1 MEGRGRRRPRTA
13 GPAGRRRSTRDD
25 LLRLSAE
32 LQDLRRTGQARRPPL
47 PPPEVVFEAAPDEDS
62 SGSGGGG
69 SDGDAGSDAGSD
81 GEAGPPD
88 RAEDEAGGGGEEG
101 AGGVGAT
108 SSPEERWPQP
118 PRGSTLQDEARWEVA
133 MGFNRLARVYEA
145 PYRQRGRAAQM
156 RELRQEAGKAF
167 ARERRERRARLQQQ
181 ERELA
186 ALQREAEVER
196 EALRG
201 TCMRCIRTRARECGA
216 KDLHARELYVGWGRK
231 CGACFAKEAALE
243 AEARHFGAAAPAEAA
258 GAAEPDEVEA
268 LKDRLRALERQV
280 AIGSTLEFR
289 TARLEEA
296 ARVRNQLKVAEQRR
310 RVREMKERLAL
321 KKKQGLLPRRT
332 GPRGRDAGSSSGS
345 GESVMAIRGSGLD
358 QGGDAARGGTTSHRW

>member
-13 GPAGRRRSTRDD
+13 GPAGRRSTRDD

-32 LQDLRRTGQARRPPL
+32 LRDLRRTGRARPGRHL
-47 PPPEVVFEAAPDEDS
+47 PPPEVVFEAAPDAD
-62 SGSGGGG
+62 SGSGGR
-69 SDGDAGSDAGSD
+69 SDAGSDAGSD
-81 GEAGPPD
+81 GEAGAPD
-88 RAEDEAGGGGEEG
+88 RAEDEAGGGAKGVV
-101 AGGVGAT
+101 GGVRAT
-108 SSPEERWPQP
+108 FQEEERWPRP
-118 PRGSTLQDEARWEVA
+118 PAGSTLQDEARWEVA

-201 TCMRCIRTRARECGA
+201 TCLRCIRTRARDYGV

-243 AEARHFGAAAPAEAA
+243 AEARHLGAAAPAEAA
-258 GAAEPDEVEA
+258 GTAEPDEVEA

-310 RVREMKERLAL
+310 RVREIKERLAL

-332 GPRGRDAGSSSGS
+332 EARRRDAGSSSGS
-345 GESVMAIRGSGLD
+345 GESIIAIRGSGLD
-358 QGGDAARGGTTSHRW
+358 QGGDAARGGTTGHRW

>member
-1 MEGRGRRRPRTA
+1 
-13 GPAGRRRSTRDD
+13 
-25 LLRLSAE
+25 
-32 LQDLRRTGQARRPPL
+32 
-47 PPPEVVFEAAPDEDS
+47 
-62 SGSGGGG
+62 
-69 SDGDAGSDAGSD
+69 
-81 GEAGPPD
+81 
-88 RAEDEAGGGGEEG
+88 
-101 AGGVGAT
+101 
-108 SSPEERWPQP
+108 
-118 PRGSTLQDEARWEVA
+118 

-196 EALRG
+196 KALRG
-201 TCMRCIRTRARECGA
+201 TCLRCIRTRARDCGV

-243 AEARHFGAAAPAEAA
+243 AEARHLGVAAPAEAA
-258 GAAEPDEVEA
+258 GAAEPDEVED
-268 LKDRLRALERQV
+268 LKVRLRALERQV

-296 ARVRNQLKVAEQRR
+296 ARVRNQLKVAEQRQ
-310 RVREMKERLAL
+310 RVREIKERLAL
-321 KKKQGLLPRRT
+321 KKKQGVLPRRT
-332 GPRGRDAGSSSGS
+332 EARRRDAGSSSGS
-345 GESVMAIRGSGLD
+345 GESVIAMRGSGFD
-358 QGGDAARGGTTSHRW
+358 QGGDAARGGTTGHRW